1 MARIRVCGVCLKPVR
16 ECLCDDEPEPGE
28 PQDGSEDDAA

>member
-16 ECLCDDEPEPGE
+16 ECICDDEPGGPE
-28 PQDGSEDDAA
+28 DGDDAA